1 MLKVIDKRYICIQDL
16 IMGAAEAHLLPDKIH
31 SSFMRLKIRTNK
43 IQHSKKITQ
52 TRREKKE
59 GNALIDRNYFLNSLI
74 AL

>member
-43 IQHSKKITQ
+43 IQHSKKLHKQ
-52 TRREKKE
+52 EGKKE
-59 GNALIDRNYFLNSLI
+59 GNALIGMNYFLNSLI